1 MDELYQVVQIRINT
15 ARTLH
20 CSLTST
26 NETVSTT
33 DIRKLRED
41 ERLRVDKEN
50 WILSVF
56 RTLKTFTPE

>member
-1 MDELYQVVQIRINT
+1 MDELYQVVKVRIDT

-20 CSLTST
+20 YSQTST
-26 NETVSTT
+26 SEVVSPL

-41 ERLRVDKEN
+41 ERLRVEKEN

-56 RTLKTFTPE
+56 RTLKAFTPE